1 MAKVAEI
8 LEFLDQRAPM
18 RTALSFDNVGLLV
31 GDPAAQVG
39 RVLVA
44 LDITT
49 PVVEEARAWGAEL
62 IVAHHPVIFD
72 ALKRVVAGD
81 PAAERVIALVRGGIS
96 AICMHTNLDA
106 AQGGVNDALAAALHV
121 QRETW
126 LDPIADD
133 AGIGWVGALSA
144 PMPFAQFLE
153 HTARALQV
161 SGLRYQQSGA
171 QVRRVAVGG
180 GSCGSMLAQAAALG
194 CDTFVTADV
203 KHSQWLDAA
212 EYRINLIDAGHF
224 ATENV
229 VVAPLAGQ
237 LAQAFPALCVR
248 VSQAQRDPVSYFT
261 TEEAHHGA

>member
-1 MAKVAEI
+1 MPKVSDVFA
-8 LEFLDQRAPM
+8 FLNQLAPM
-18 RTALSFDNVGLLV
+18 EYAMSYDNVGLLV
-31 GDPAAQVG
+31 GNGDAPVS
-39 RVLVA
+39 RILVA
-44 LDITT
+44 LDITDA
-49 PVVEEARAWGAEL
+49 VIGEAAKRGAEL
-62 IVAHHPVIFD
+62 IVSHHPVIFEPM
-72 ALKRVVAGD
+72 KRVVAGD
-81 PAAERVIALVRGGIS
+81 TTANHVIALVQNRVA

-229 VVAPLAGQ
+229 VVAPLAEQ

-248 VSQAQRDPVSYFT
+248 VSQEQRDPVSYFT